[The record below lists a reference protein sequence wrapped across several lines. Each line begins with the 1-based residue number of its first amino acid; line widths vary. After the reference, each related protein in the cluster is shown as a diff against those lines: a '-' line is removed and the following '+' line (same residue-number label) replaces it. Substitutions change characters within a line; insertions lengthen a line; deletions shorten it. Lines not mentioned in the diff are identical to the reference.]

1 MKKDINNIP
10 SKFLDGR
17 EQLEGKI
24 VLSYYKNTDLFNEYP
39 LNVEEDLL
47 LDESKLLCS
56 LAERMYNDGIIDVDL
71 VSMDVYLVNLPDT
84 KAKIE

>member
-47 LDESKLLCS
+47 LDES
-56 LAERMYNDGIIDVDL
+56 
-71 VSMDVYLVNLPDT
+71 
-84 KAKIE
+84 